1 MYQDPT
7 TATPSGRHEPFSKGY
22 LAIHS
27 APSALTRHIQW
38 AVANLLDRSVLL
50 MWRPQ
55 PLLPGTYRAICEWRD
70 RTGTGA
76 ELASVLRGWHY
87 LRFEIREEEAQATVL
102 YRFTPELGI
111 HRAVLDRSGAVMLT
125 ENQITS
131 ALTLNDDE
139 LRVSLG
145 RSLGQEWDLELE
157 QFRRVELEGISQ
169 SQAI

>member
-1 MYQDPT
+1 MHHDPS
-7 TATPSGRHEPFSKGY
+7 TATPSARHEPFSRGY

-38 AVANLLDRSVLL
+38 AVANLLGRSVLL
-50 MWRPQ
+50 MWKPQ
-55 PLLPGTYRAICEWRD
+55 PLLAGTYRATCEWRD

-87 LRFEIREEEAQATVL
+87 LRFEIREEEAEATVL

-111 HRAVLDRSGAVMLT
+111 HRAVLDRSGAVMVT

-139 LRVSLG
+139 LRASLA
-145 RSLGQEWDLELE
+145 RSLGKEWDCELE
-157 QFRRVELEGISQ
+157 QFRRVELEGVSQ

>member
-1 MYQDPT
+1 MHQDPS
-7 TATPSGRHEPFSKGY
+7 TATPSARHEPFSRGY

-38 AVANLLDRSVLL
+38 AVANLLGRSVLL
-50 MWRPQ
+50 MWKPQ
-55 PLLPGTYRAICEWRD
+55 PLLAGTYRATCEWRD

-87 LRFEIREEEAQATVL
+87 LRFEIREEEAETTVL

-111 HRAVLDRSGAVMLT
+111 HRAVLDQSGSVMLR

-139 LRVSLG
+139 LRSSLARSLG
-145 RSLGQEWDLELE
+145 REWDQELE

>member
-1 MYQDPT
+1 MYDDSAKP
-7 TATPSGRHEPFSKGY
+7 TPSARREPFAKGY

-50 MWRPQ
+50 MWKPQ
-55 PLLPGTYRAICEWRD
+55 PLLTGTYRTTCEWRD
-70 RTGTGA
+70 RSGTGA

-87 LRFEIREEEAQATVL
+87 LRFEIREDEHEGTVL

-111 HRAVLDRSGAVMLT
+111 HRAVLDATGSVMLT
-125 ENQITS
+125 ENQI
-131 ALTLNDDE
+131 ANAMTLNDDE
-139 LRVSLG
+139 LRESLG
-145 RSLGQEWDLELE
+145 RSLGTEWDLELE
-157 QFRRVELEGISQ
+157 QFRRVELEGMSH

>member
-1 MYQDPT
+1 
-7 TATPSGRHEPFSKGY
+7 
-22 LAIHS
+22 
-27 APSALTRHIQW
+27 
-38 AVANLLDRSVLL
+38 

-55 PLLPGTYRAICEWRD
+55 PLLAGTYRTTCEWRD

-87 LRFEIREEEAQATVL
+87 LRYEIREEEPTTTTL

-111 HRAVLDRSGAVMLT
+111 HRAVLDSSGSVMLT

-131 ALTLNDDE
+131 ALALNDDD
-139 LRVSLG
+139 LRESLM
-145 RSLGQEWDLELE
+145 RSMGSAWDQELE
-157 QFRRVELEGISQ
+157 QFRRVELEGISH

>member
-1 MYQDPT
+1 
-7 TATPSGRHEPFSKGY
+7 
-22 LAIHS
+22 
-27 APSALTRHIQW
+27 
-38 AVANLLDRSVLL
+38 

-55 PLLPGTYRAICEWRD
+55 PLLAGTYRTTCEWRD

-87 LRFEIREEEAQATVL
+87 LRYEIREEEATSTTL
-102 YRFTPELGI
+102 YRYTPELGI
-111 HRAVLDRSGAVMLT
+111 HRSVLDSSGSVMLT

-131 ALTLNDDE
+131 ALALNDDE
-139 LRVSLG
+139 LRESLL
-145 RSLGQEWDLELE
+145 RSMGSEWDLELE

>member
-1 MYQDPT
+1 MYKDPT
-7 TATPSGRHEPFSKGY
+7 QATSSARHEPFSKGY

-38 AVANLLDRSVLL
+38 AVANLIDRSVLL

-55 PLLPGTYRAICEWRD
+55 PLLPGTYRATCEWRD

-87 LRFEIREEEAQATVL
+87 LRFEIREEEPQATVL

-111 HRAVLDRSGAVMLT
+111 HRAVLDSSGAIMLT

-131 ALTLNDDE
+131 SLTLTDDE
-139 LRVSLG
+139 MRESLG
-145 RSLGQEWDLELE
+145 LSLGKAWDLELE
-157 QFRRVELEGISQ
+157 QFRRVELEGMSH

>member
-1 MYQDPT
+1 MHLDT
-7 TATPSGRHEPFSKGY
+7 STATPPARQEPFSRGY

-38 AVANLLDRSVLL
+38 AVANLLGRSVLL

-55 PLLPGTYRAICEWRD
+55 PLLAGTYRATCEWRD

-87 LRFEIREEEAQATVL
+87 LRFEIREEEPEATIL

-111 HRAVLDRSGAVMLT
+111 HRAVLDGSGAVLLT

-139 LRVSLG
+139 LRASLG
-145 RSLGQEWDLELE
+145 RSLGKDWDLELE
-157 QFRRVELEGISQ
+157 QFRRVELEGISH

>member
-1 MYQDPT
+1 MHQEPRA
-7 TATPSGRHEPFSKGY
+7 ATPSARHEPFSKGY

-38 AVANLLDRSVLL
+38 AVANLLGRSVLL

-55 PLLPGTYRAICEWRD
+55 PLLAGTYRATCEWRD

-87 LRFEIREEEAQATVL
+87 LRFEIREEEAEATVL
-102 YRFTPELGI
+102 YRYTPELGI
-111 HRAVLDRSGAVMLT
+111 HRAVLDGSGAVMLT

-131 ALTLNDDE
+131 ALTFNDDE
-139 LRVSLG
+139 LRTSLA
-145 RSLGQEWDLELE
+145 RSLGKEWDQELE
-157 QFRRVELEGISQ
+157 QFRRVELEGISR

>member
-1 MYQDPT
+1 MDNYV
-7 TATPSGRHEPFSKGY
+7 APSRRPEPFSRGY
-22 LAIHS
+22 LVIHS

-38 AVANLLDRSVLL
+38 AVANLLGRSVLL

-55 PLLPGTYRAICEWRD
+55 PLLAGTYRTTCEWRD
-70 RTGTGA
+70 RTGMGA

-87 LRFEIREEEAQATVL
+87 LRYEIREEEAAATTL

-111 HRAVLDRSGAVMLT
+111 HRAVLDPSGSVMLT

-131 ALTLNDDE
+131 ALALNDDE
-139 LRVSLG
+139 LRESLL
-145 RSLGQEWDLELE
+145 RSMGSEWDQELE
-157 QFRRVELEGISQ
+157 QFRRVELEGISH

>member
-1 MYQDPT
+1 MYQDPP
-7 TATPSGRHEPFSKGY
+7 TATPLARHEPFSKGY

-38 AVANLLDRSVLL
+38 AVANLLGRSVLL

-55 PLLPGTYRAICEWRD
+55 PLLAGTYRATCEWRD

-87 LRFEIREEEAQATVL
+87 LRFEIREEDPESTVL

-111 HRAVLDRSGAVMLT
+111 HRAVLDASGSVMLT
-125 ENQITS
+125 ENQVTS
-131 ALTLNDDE
+131 ALTLDDDE
-139 LRVSLG
+139 LRESLG
-145 RSLGQEWDLELE
+145 RSLGKAWDLELE
-157 QFRRVELEGISQ
+157 QFRRVELEGISH

>member
-7 TATPSGRHEPFSKGY
+7 KATSAARHEPFSKGY

-38 AVANLLDRSVLL
+38 AVANLLGRSVLL
-50 MWRPQ
+50 MWRSQ
-55 PLLPGTYRAICEWRD
+55 PLLTGTYRATCEWRD

-87 LRFEIREEEAQATVL
+87 LRFEIREEESDATVL

-111 HRAVLDRSGAVMLT
+111 HRAVLDASGSVMLT
-125 ENQITS
+125 ENQVTS

-139 LRVSLG
+139 LRESLV
-145 RSLGQEWDLELE
+145 RSLGKAWDLELE
-157 QFRRVELEGISQ
+157 QFRRVELEGISH

>member
-1 MYQDPT
+1 MHLDT
-7 TATPSGRHEPFSKGY
+7 STATPPARQEPFSRGY

-38 AVANLLDRSVLL
+38 AVANLLGRSVLL

-55 PLLPGTYRAICEWRD
+55 PLLAGTYRATCEWRD

-87 LRFEIREEEAQATVL
+87 LRFEIREEEAEATIL

-131 ALTLNDDE
+131 ALMLNDDE
-139 LRVSLG
+139 LRASLG
-145 RSLGQEWDLELE
+145 RSLGKDWDLELE
-157 QFRRVELEGISQ
+157 QFRRVELEGISH

>member
-1 MYQDPT
+1 MNHFDPT
-7 TATPSGRHEPFSKGY
+7 AMPSARHEPFSKGY
-22 LAIHS
+22 LVIHS

-38 AVANLLDRSVLL
+38 AVANLLGHSVLL

-55 PLLPGTYRAICEWRD
+55 PLLSGTYRTTCEWRD

-87 LRFEIREEEAQATVL
+87 LRFEIREEDSASSVL

-111 HRAVLDRSGAVMLT
+111 HRAVLDSSGSVMLT

-131 ALTLNDDE
+131 ALALNDDE
-139 LRVSLG
+139 LRDGLS
-145 RSLGQEWDLELE
+145 RSLGSAWDLELE

>member
-1 MYQDPT
+1 MYQDPAK
-7 TATPSGRHEPFSKGY
+7 ATPSAHHEPFSRGY

-38 AVANLLDRSVLL
+38 AVANLLGRSVLL

-55 PLLPGTYRAICEWRD
+55 PLLTGTYRATCEWRD

-87 LRFEIREEEAQATVL
+87 LRFEIREEEPEATVL

-111 HRAVLDRSGAVMLT
+111 HRAVLDPSGAVTLT

-139 LRVSLG
+139 LRESLG
-145 RSLGQEWDLELE
+145 RSLGKAWDLELE
-157 QFRRVELEGISQ
+157 QFRRVELEGISH

>member
-1 MYQDPT
+1 MHQDPAQ
-7 TATPSGRHEPFSKGY
+7 ATHSVRHEPFSRGY
-22 LAIHS
+22 LVIHS

-38 AVANLLDRSVLL
+38 AVANLLGNSVLL

-55 PLLPGTYRAICEWRD
+55 PLLAGTYRTVCEWRD

-87 LRFEIREEEAQATVL
+87 LRFEIREEEPDATVL

-131 ALTLNDDE
+131 ALTLNDDD
-139 LRVSLG
+139 LRASIA
-145 RSLGQEWDLELE
+145 RSLGNEWDQELE
-157 QFRRVELEGISQ
+157 QFRRVELEGISH

>member
-1 MYQDPT
+1 MHQDPPK
-7 TATPSGRHEPFSKGY
+7 APSSSRHEPFSKGY

-38 AVANLLDRSVLL
+38 AVANLLGHSVLL

-55 PLLPGTYRAICEWRD
+55 PLLAGTYRATCEWRD

-87 LRFEIREEEAQATVL
+87 LRFEIREEEPEATVL

-111 HRAVLDRSGAVMLT
+111 HRAVLDTSGSVMLT
-125 ENQITS
+125 ENQVTS

-139 LRVSLG
+139 LRESLG
-145 RSLGQEWDLELE
+145 RSLGKAWDLELE

>member
-1 MYQDPT
+1 MHQDPT
-7 TATPSGRHEPFSKGY
+7 TAAPSARHEPFSKGY

>member
-1 MYQDPT
+1 MDTYSAPVRRQ
-7 TATPSGRHEPFSKGY
+7 EPFSKGY
-22 LAIHS
+22 LVIHS

-38 AVANLLDRSVLL
+38 AVANLLGRSVLL

-55 PLLPGTYRAICEWRD
+55 PLLAGTYRTTCEWRD

-87 LRFEIREEEAQATVL
+87 LRYEIREEESSSTTL
-102 YRFTPELGI
+102 YRYTPELGI
-111 HRAVLDRSGAVMLT
+111 HRAVLDSSGSVMLT

-131 ALTLNDDE
+131 ALALNDDE
-139 LRVSLG
+139 LRESLL
-145 RSLGQEWDLELE
+145 RSMGSEWDLELE

>member
-1 MYQDPT
+1 MDSYAAPVRRQ
-7 TATPSGRHEPFSKGY
+7 EPFSRGY
-22 LAIHS
+22 LVIHS

-38 AVANLLDRSVLL
+38 AVANLLGRSVLL

-55 PLLPGTYRAICEWRD
+55 PLLAGTYRTMCEWRD

-87 LRFEIREEEAQATVL
+87 LRYEIREEEATSTTL

-111 HRAVLDRSGAVMLT
+111 HRAVLDPSGSVTLT

-131 ALTLNDDE
+131 ALALNDDE
-139 LRVSLG
+139 LREALL
-145 RSLGQEWDLELE
+145 RSMGSEWDQELE
-157 QFRRVELEGISQ
+157 QFRRVELEGISH